1 MRSTNKN
8 VPYCFLTRWTA
19 AVQEPCLLAML
30 RIAADCEEIPLEVT
44 KTISEAGQNAGR
56 HIRRVSQIL
65 RSIWCGWHYAKDT

>member
-1 MRSTNKN
+1 
-8 VPYCFLTRWTA
+8 
-19 AVQEPCLLAML
+19 ML